1 MKHRFLPVIA
11 TLAAALVLP
20 ATTAATASTAAP
32 SAAKCV
38 SGAEIKQQV
47 STFVKSLR
55 NDVKSA
61 DARRAA
67 SAAFVQSVKAARGA
81 KAGTP
86 AEQAALGQ
94 AISALAKQLKSTTN
108 VVERKALIAEIAALV
123 DQKKAAPT
131 TSDDVQALRSDL
143 HRLGRSIQHR
153 TNTAAEDQQ
162 VAAFV
167 HNLLAQFAC

>member
-1 MKHRFLPVIA
+1 VKHRLLPVIA

-55 NDVKSA
+55 DDVKSA

-67 SAAFVQSVKAARGA
+67 SAAFVQSVKAARGG
-81 KAGTP
+81 KADTP
-86 AEQAALGQ
+86 AARAALGQ
-94 AISALAKQLKSTTN
+94 EISALAKQLKSATN
-108 VVERKALIAEIAALV
+108 LVERTALIAEIQALV
-123 DQKKAAPT
+123 DQKKSAPT
-131 TSDDVQALRSDL
+131 TATDVQTLRSDI
-143 HRLGRSIQHR
+143 HALGRAIQHR

-162 VAAFV
+162 VADFV
-167 HNLLAQFAC
+167 HNLLAQFNC